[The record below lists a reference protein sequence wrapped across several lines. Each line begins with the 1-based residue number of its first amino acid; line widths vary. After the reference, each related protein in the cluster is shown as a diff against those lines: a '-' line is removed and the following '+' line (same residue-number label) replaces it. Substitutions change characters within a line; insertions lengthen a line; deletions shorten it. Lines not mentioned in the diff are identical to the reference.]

1 MLFFFFVGAGEKDE
15 RSANSDP
22 TVAHFPDLSLK
33 KCVNEYM
40 NFYFQL
46 IKDVSTL
53 GRCAAGR

>member
-1 MLFFFFVGAGEKDE
+1 MKGRQTQIQQWLIFLIWV
-15 RSANSDP
+15 
-22 TVAHFPDLSLK
+22 LK

-53 GRCAAGR
+53 GRYAAER

>member
-1 MLFFFFVGAGEKDE
+1 MKGQQ
-15 RSANSDP
+15 NSDP